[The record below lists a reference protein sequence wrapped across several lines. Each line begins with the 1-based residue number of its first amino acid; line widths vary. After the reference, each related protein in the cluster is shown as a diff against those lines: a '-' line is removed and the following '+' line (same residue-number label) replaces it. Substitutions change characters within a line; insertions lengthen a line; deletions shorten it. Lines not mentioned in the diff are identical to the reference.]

1 MSNLRSGELAGRR
14 WSRRVSVLVACGCA
28 AGSGC
33 ESARWSKPSDYGM
46 KPTESRVR
54 EVTPLNEARFRSEVT
69 APARADALRSPFEGM
84 ERVEVTLEQARAWT
98 LENNLDLRVA
108 LIDPVIANESV
119 TEEEGR
125 FNTVIFSRAQY
136 NDISQPSASQLEG
149 TKIRQFTFEP
159 GVRIPLRTGGTATVA
174 LPVDWTETNN
184 QFSTLNPAANTDLRI
199 SLSQP
204 LLRNAGR
211 RTATHGIRIAALGR
225 EISKARTKLTVIRTL
240 AAVERAYWRLYAAQ
254 RALEVEQM
262 QYELATEQLDR
273 AQRRVNAGQAPEVD
287 VVRAQAGVA
296 DRLEGIIIAE
306 NLVRQRMRDFKKIVN
321 VPGLEIDSKTLVVTS
336 SEPDP
341 VRFDFDGR
349 ALALDALT
357 ERMEMLELEL
367 QLAQDESGI
376 AFQKNQALPLF
387 TVDYTYRLNGLDGN
401 IAGALRELKNENFD
415 DHLLGVSL
423 EIPITNETARARVQR
438 AILTRLQR
446 LSTKEA
452 RELAIRQEV
461 LDAVDAV
468 EAAWQRILASR
479 QSAALNGRTLEGEQ
493 RQFDVGAR
501 TSTDVLDASTSLATA
516 QLSEIRAL
524 TDYQIALVDLAF
536 ATGTLL
542 GASRVS
548 WEPYDPRV
556 TASPVTDE
564 QTAAQAGSRS
574 AAEPDAAEPDA
585 VAP

>member
-1 MSNLRSGELAGRR
+1 MSNLRSGEFAGRR
-14 WSRRVSVLVACGCA
+14 CGRRVSVLLGA
-28 AGSGC
+28 AGLLAAGC

-46 KPTESRVR
+46 RPSEERTKEIGTLGESRFR
-54 EVTPLNEARFRSEVT
+54 AEGPGAART
-69 APARADALRSPFEGM
+69 DPKQSPFAGM
-84 ERVEVTLEQARAWT
+84 DRVEVSLEQARAWT

-108 LIDPVIANESV
+108 LVDPVIANESV

-125 FNTVIFSRAQY
+125 FNSVIFSRAQY
-136 NDISQPSASQLEG
+136 NDISQPSASRLEG
-149 TKIRQFTFEP
+149 TKIRQFVFEP

-174 LPVDWTETNN
+174 LPTDWTETNN

-211 RTATHGIRIAALGR
+211 RTATHGIRIAALGW

-254 RALEVEQM
+254 QALEVEQM
-262 QYELATEQLDR
+262 QYELASEQLER
-273 AQRRVNAGQAPEVD
+273 AQRRVNAGQAPELE

-296 DRLEGIIIAE
+296 DRLEGIIVAE
-306 NLVRQRMRDFKKIVN
+306 NLVRQRLRDFKKIIN
-321 VPGLEIDSKTLVVTS
+321 VPGLEIDSPVMLVAKS
-336 SEPDP
+336 DPDP
-341 VRFDFDGR
+341 VRFEFDGKALSED
-349 ALALDALT
+349 ALA
-357 ERMEMLELEL
+357 ERMELLELEL
-367 QLAQDESGI
+367 QLAQDESSI

-415 DHLLGVSL
+415 EHLLGLSL
-423 EIPITNETARARVQR
+423 EIPIANETARARVQR
-438 AILTRLQR
+438 AVLTRLQR

-452 RELAIRQEV
+452 RQLSIRQEV
-461 LDAVDAV
+461 LDAVDSV

-479 QSAALNGRTLEGEQ
+479 QSASLNGRTLDGEQ

-501 TSTDVLDASTSLATA
+501 TSTDVLDAATNLARA

-548 WEPYDPRV
+548 WEPFDPRTQTTPEGVLLPAESAGEDAQSRV
-556 TASPVTDE
+556 TTG
-564 QTAAQAGSRS
+564 GS
-574 AAEPDAAEPDA
+574 EG
-585 VAP
+585 